1 MFMTGTR
8 VENETKETQRVKDGL
23 IISEYHFRNYEPLK
37 LFEETRDISDLF
49 TTSKKGSLEGLA
61 YTDSSILTTNDP
73 TQQAWNRTTIFT
85 DRMTFTKSED
95 MVRQDP
101 GYGVEWIDD
110 FALCESN
117 GINYKTLGTRGMS
130 YKQLVSYMTPDES
143 SKANCLKND
152 RYFIDNK
159 LEDVFTIWNNL
170 DVMMDEVYFDLCK
183 KDAICAGTF
192 SLCYQTERSAIFE
205 CDADSKASSK
215 EWRPKESQMVT
226 DYDLVGEA
234 WKFEI
239 TTDEMPCYLASL
251 IVKRIDGKESLLQ
264 HSQITKRIFV
274 ADVGEPPYLLKK
286 PNIELYAQAGEDRVL
301 SFSNITDPEGKELI
315 FNVNLRE
322 AAKFA
327 RWDEEQLAIIIEK
340 NTTVFE
346 KDAGVY
352 PIELELIEVI
362 RGVRMPAYS
371 ILLNLTIGF
380 YPPVPEPVVKVV
392 IPEPKNLPRPQIFKF
407 LMNGKM

>member
-1 MFMTGTR
+1 M
-8 VENETKETQRVKDGL
+8 
-23 IISEYHFRNYEPLK
+23 
-37 LFEETRDISDLF
+37 
-49 TTSKKGSLEGLA
+49 
-61 YTDSSILTTNDP
+61 
-73 TQQAWNRTTIFT
+73 
-85 DRMTFTKSED
+85 
-95 MVRQDP
+95 
-101 GYGVEWIDD
+101 
-110 FALCESN
+110 
-117 GINYKTLGTRGMS
+117 
-130 YKQLVSYMTPDES
+130 
-143 SKANCLKND
+143 
-152 RYFIDNK
+152 
-159 LEDVFTIWNNL
+159 
-170 DVMMDEVYFDLCK
+170 
-183 KDAICAGTF
+183 
-192 SLCYQTERSAIFE
+192 
-205 CDADSKASSK
+205 
-215 EWRPKESQMVT
+215 
-226 DYDLVGEA
+226 
-234 WKFEI
+234 
-239 TTDEMPCYLASL
+239 
-251 IVKRIDGKESLLQ
+251 
-264 HSQITKRIFV
+264 
-274 ADVGEPPYLLKK
+274 
-286 PNIELYAQAGEDRVL
+286 YAQAGEDRVL